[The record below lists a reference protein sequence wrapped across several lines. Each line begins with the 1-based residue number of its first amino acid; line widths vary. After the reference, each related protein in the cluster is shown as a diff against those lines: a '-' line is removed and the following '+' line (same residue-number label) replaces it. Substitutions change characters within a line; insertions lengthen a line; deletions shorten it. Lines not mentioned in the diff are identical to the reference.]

1 LLELSTA
8 PAVTDRAPGCMAGR
22 PRRSQV
28 LGLILLMSRTASVK
42 DVTFAEVQDE
52 VRACCVACCVVQ
64 GRSDA
69 RVPPSTCGE
78 RSPTSS
84 TNGTWSRRSVT
95 APYTWRAM

>member
-8 PAVTDRAPGCMAGR
+8 PAVTDRPPGCMAGR

-42 DVTFAEVQDE
+42 DVTFAEEVNDE

-64 GRSDA
+64 GQSGCSGPA
-69 RVPPSTCGE
+69 EHVQGAAKAFAK
-78 RSPTSS
+78 TS
-84 TNGTWSRRSVT
+84 
-95 APYTWRAM
+95 